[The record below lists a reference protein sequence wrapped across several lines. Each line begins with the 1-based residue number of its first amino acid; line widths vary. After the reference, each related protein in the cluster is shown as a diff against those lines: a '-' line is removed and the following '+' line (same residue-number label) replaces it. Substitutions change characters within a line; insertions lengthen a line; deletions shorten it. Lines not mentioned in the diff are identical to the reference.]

1 VIAIS
6 HRLSSLVHSDLILVL
21 ERGQF
26 LDMAPHQ
33 VLLERCE
40 IYRGLWLQQNGH
52 IEAAATRAANRGKSI
67 V

>member
-1 VIAIS
+1 MN
-6 HRLSSLVHSDLILVL
+6 SDAILVL
-21 ERGQF
+21 ERGKF

-52 IEAAATRAANRGKSI
+52 IEAAATRNAAKGASL